1 MGQGLHSDPPPCP
14 EVADPVGVGDADV
27 GHEHLGEVP
36 IAVDLL
42 QGPHLHT
49 GVPHVHGKHGQA
61 PVLGH
66 RDVGPG
72 QAHPPM
78 GVGTAGGPH
87 LGAIQYPLVAVA
99 FGPHAGV
106 SQIGAGV
113 RLREHLAP
121 DLRTVGDGPQ
131 PAVLLADRTLVQQ
144 DRPHE
149 AQPNPVRVEIGCL
162 VVGQS
167 GVDSG
172 CLVAVGVSPAE
183 SRGPGGHHPPAPDE
197 AFQVPTTGSQVVTAC
212 P

>member
-1 MGQGLHSDPPPCP
+1 
-14 EVADPVGVGDADV
+14 
-27 GHEHLGEVP
+27 
-36 IAVDLL
+36 
-42 QGPHLHT
+42 
-49 GVPHVHGKHGQA
+49 
-61 PVLGH
+61 
-66 RDVGPG
+66 
-72 QAHPPM
+72 M

-87 LGAIQYPLVAVA
+87 LGAIQYPLVAVT
-99 FGPHAGV
+99 FGPHASV

-172 CLVAVGVSPAE
+172 RLVAVGVSPAE
-183 SRGPGGHHPPAPDE
+183 SRGPGGHHPPGPDE